1 MSSIALVVIVFV
13 LTQTVS
19 HSFSKLS
26 AALPRK
32 FGTDEANRAG
42 ADAMFFALPIEH
54 DSIGLR
60 SVTALFFVQM
70 AFCFKFWTVF
80 ATWLCSDEH

>member
-1 MSSIALVVIVFV
+1 MSSIAFVVMVFV

-42 ADAMFFALPIEH
+42 AAAMFFALPIEH
-54 DSIGLR
+54 DSICLR
-60 SVTALFFVQM
+60 SVTALFFPFQM
-70 AFCFKFWTVF
+70 DIFMF
-80 ATWLCSDEH
+80 